1 MKKLEHHIKAIG
13 IEFRYANTVI
23 CDQGYLTKPLRL
35 GLHQARPGRMKA
47 RLRASEIYSYMTIKT
62 TVQKKLMFKSETPFP
77 LLPVCSLPR

>member
-13 IEFRYANTVI
+13 IEFRYANIVI

-47 RLRASEIYSYMTIKT
+47 RLRR
-62 TVQKKLMFKSETPFP
+62 LKSI
-77 LLPVCSLPR
+77 RI